1 MRRFLLLTVHLIEIN
16 HRGGILNCSGRA
28 LRHLERPRSP
38 GLKGPT
44 AYVMSSDC
52 NFRTPPPPE
61 THKEIS
67 EGQHFHPTLPSEADP
82 GAIVGENNRRRHPD
96 PVGMLKCQP
105 ESKMCVCSGCVRCII
120 VAFLTGWSCRTWAAL
135 AALKS
140 PRRTARGCVTDD
152 LGAAGGGEWRGDTTA
167 VQRRIRSGHLHESRA
182 AQRTGCTHHLR
193 RHILASQNQ
202 TAHKSGTC
210 ALLPR

>member
-1 MRRFLLLTVHLIEIN
+1 MFWQGSATPRTA
-16 HRGGILNCSGRA
+16 S
-28 LRHLERPRSP
+28 RPRP
-38 GLKGPT
+38 KRTNGLC
-44 AYVMSSDC
+44 DELRLQLQ
-52 NFRTPPPPE
+52 NPPPE

-152 LGAAGGGEWRGDTTA
+152 LGAAGGGASGAGIR
-167 VQRRIRSGHLHESRA
+167 QRSKDVLGQVTYTRAEQPSGPA
-182 AQRTGCTHHLR
+182 A
-193 RHILASQNQ
+193 HI
-202 TAHKSGTC
+202 T
-210 ALLPR
+210 